1 MDDVYDHRA
10 RITRS
15 PLKLKK
21 GNYTFTLQQN
31 MREEPLQFA
40 LNARVSALKK

>member
-15 PLKLKK
+15 LKLKK

-40 LNARVSALKK
+40 LNAGYPC